1 MKPRIVQETAAHPS
15 IAPEVAHRL
24 EQIAWLM
31 DRAFTIP
38 GTKIRIGLDAL
49 LGIFPFGGDVLTG
62 IVQIGV
68 VLVALMHYHVP
79 RHVAVRM
86 MINVLLDIG
95 IGAIPILGDLFDIA
109 FKANT
114 RNLALLEKYHPKT
127 IDVTP
132 GAPVHAKRSGT
143 PWRYI
148 LPIIAILIAALS
160 LVVIGFVTVIRWIW
174 GW

>member
-1 MKPRIVQETAAHPS
+1 MKKTSASVASPPLVTPAVAA
-15 IAPEVAHRL
+15 RL

-31 DRAFTIP
+31 DRSFTIP
-38 GTKIRIGLDAL
+38 GTKLRIGLDAL
-49 LGIFPFGGDVLTG
+49 LGIFPVGGDVLTG
-62 IVQIGV
+62 VVQIGV

-86 MINVLLDIG
+86 MFNVLLDIG
-95 IGAIPILGDLFDIA
+95 VGAIPILGDLFDMA

-132 GAPVHAKRSGT
+132 GAPVPAKRSGT

-148 LPIIAILIAALS
+148 LPIVAILVAALS
-160 LVVIGFVTVIRWIW
+160 LVVIGFVVVIRWIL